1 MNKDLVNY
9 KNLFISKPLMEISLT
24 WRCIIGWD
32 SYYVFQTGYTT
43 EKLSSKWSK
52 DFLCPPQIN
61 DLLGQQGKSGYLPII
76 ELTCYNLLYC
86 VSSQSLSLSLYTF
99 LNKKILGYEVVKFL
113 DHVLCIGLH
122 NPVSHSS

>member
-52 DFLCPPQIN
+52 DFLCPLQIN
-61 DLLGQQGKSGYLPII
+61 DRLGQQGKAGYLPII
-76 ELTCYNLLYC
+76 ELTCYNLMYC
-86 VSSQSLSLSLYTF
+86 VHSPSLPLYTF

-122 NPVSHSS
+122 NLVSNIF

>member
-1 MNKDLVNY
+1 MMNKDLVNY

-52 DFLCPPQIN
+52 DFLCPLQIN
-61 DLLGQQGKSGYLPII
+61 ERQEGRGKYLYLPSIL
-76 ELTCYNLLYC
+76 LTCHTLMC
-86 VSSQSLSLSLYTF
+86 AQSQVSPTYWDMKL
-99 LNKKILGYEVVKFL
+99 
-113 DHVLCIGLH
+113 
-122 NPVSHSS
+122 

>member
-1 MNKDLVNY
+1 MMNKDLVNY

-52 DFLCPPQIN
+52 DFLCPLQIN
-61 DLLGQQGKSGYLPII
+61 DRLGQQGKSGYLPII
-76 ELTCYNLLYC
+76 ELTCYNLGYC
-86 VSSQSLSLSLYTF
+86 VHHPPSPPLSGYISSQ
-99 LNKKILGYEVVKFL
+99 K
-113 DHVLCIGLH
+113 DIGI
-122 NPVSHSS
+122 

>member
-1 MNKDLVNY
+1 
-9 KNLFISKPLMEISLT
+9 MEISLT

-52 DFLCPPQIN
+52 DFLCPLQIN

-76 ELTCYNLLYC
+76 ELTCYNLMYC
-86 VSSQSLSLSLYTF
+86 VHSLPLSLSLPPLYTF
-99 LNKKILGYEVVKFL
+99 LNKKILGYEVVSRSRPV
-113 DHVLCIGLH
+113 VLGYKI
-122 NPVSHSS
+122 

>member
-1 MNKDLVNY
+1 MTNKDLVNY

-61 DLLGQQGKSGYLPII
+61 DRPGRPAGQAGVFTY
-76 ELTCYNLLYC
+76 
-86 VSSQSLSLSLYTF
+86 
-99 LNKKILGYEVVKFL
+99 
-113 DHVLCIGLH
+113 H
-122 NPVSHSS
+122 

>member
-1 MNKDLVNY
+1 
-9 KNLFISKPLMEISLT
+9 MEISLT

-52 DFLCPPQIN
+52 DFLCPLQIN
-61 DLLGQQGKSGYLPII
+61 DRLGQEGKSGYLPII

-122 NPVSHSS
+122 NLVSNIF

>member
-43 EKLSSKWSK
+43 EKLSSNGAKIFFVRLK
-52 DFLCPPQIN
+52 LMTVQA
-61 DLLGQQGKSGYLPII
+61 GQQGKPGYLPII
-76 ELTCYNLLYC
+76 ELTCYNLMYC
-86 VSSQSLSLSLYTF
+86 VHSPSLPLYTF